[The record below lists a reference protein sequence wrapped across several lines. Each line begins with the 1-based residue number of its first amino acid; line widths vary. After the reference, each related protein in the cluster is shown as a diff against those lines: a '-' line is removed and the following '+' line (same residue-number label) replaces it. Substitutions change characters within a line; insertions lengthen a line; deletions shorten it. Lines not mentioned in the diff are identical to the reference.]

1 MRRADRLFQIVQH
14 LRARRLTTARQLAA
28 WLEVSERT
36 IYRDIQDL
44 SLSVVP
50 LEGEAGSGYR
60 MGREFEVRPIMFTID
75 EVEALVV
82 GLRMVESW
90 GGPALAA
97 ASRAALAKI
106 TLALPAARREEVERS
121 RLFAPDFHL
130 RAETGAVLDLVRR
143 AIGEQ
148 RTLMFE
154 YRDKECLLSARIVR
168 PLGLYYWGATW
179 TLAAWCEMRRDFRN
193 FRIDRMELPAAGK
206 PFASE
211 PGKSLDAFIAAM
223 RARARSEGRSRG

>member
-14 LRARRLTTARQLAA
+14 LRARRLTTARQLAR

-44 SLSVVP
+44 SLSGVP
-50 LEGEAGSGYR
+50 VEGEAGSGYR
-60 MGREFEVRPIMFTID
+60 MGRDFDVPPIMFTFD
-75 EVEALVV
+75 EVEALVA

-97 ASRAALAKI
+97 ASRAALAKV
-106 TLALPAARREEVERS
+106 TLALPAARREEVEQS

-130 RAETGAVLDLVRR
+130 RPQTGEMLELLRQ

-148 RTLMFE
+148 RRLTFE
-154 YRDKECLLSARIVR
+154 YSDKEGQASARSVR
-168 PLGLYYWGATW
+168 PLGLYYWGAAW
-179 TLAAWCEMRRDFRN
+179 TLAAWCEMRKDFRN
-193 FRIDRMELPAAGK
+193 FRIDRIKSPAAGE
-206 PFASE
+206 PFASD
-211 PGKSLDAFIAAM
+211 PAKSIDAFKAAM
-223 RARARSEGRSRG
+223 RARADSAIRAP

>member
-14 LRARRLTTARQLAA
+14 LRARRLTTARQLAS

-44 SLSVVP
+44 SLSGVP
-50 LEGEAGSGYR
+50 VEGEAGSGYR
-60 MGREFEVRPIMFTID
+60 MSREFEVPPIMFSFD

-90 GGPALAA
+90 GGPSLSA
-97 ASRAALAKI
+97 ASRAALAKV
-106 TLALPAARREEVERS
+106 TLALPVARREEVERT

-130 RAETGAVLDLVRR
+130 RPETGEVLELVRR
-143 AIGEQ
+143 AVGEQ
-148 RTLMFE
+148 RTLTFE
-154 YRDKECLLSARIVR
+154 YSDQQSQPSARSVR

-179 TLAAWCEMRRDFRN
+179 TLAAWCETRKDFRN
-193 FRIDRMELPAAGK
+193 FRIDRMKSLAAGK
-206 PFASE
+206 PFAFE
-211 PGKSLDAFIAAM
+211 PAKSLDAFKTAM
-223 RARARSEGRSRG
+223 RARGNRKG

>member
-14 LRARRLTTARQLAA
+14 LRTRRLTTARQLAA

-44 SLSVVP
+44 SVSGVP
-50 LEGEAGSGYR
+50 VEGEAGSGYR
-60 MGREFEVRPIMFTID
+60 MGREFEVRPIMFTFD
-75 EVEALVV
+75 EVEALVA

-97 ASRAALAKI
+97 ASRGALAKI
-106 TLALPAARREEVERS
+106 TLALPVARREEVDRS

-130 RAETGAVLDLVRR
+130 RPEMGAVLDLVRR

-148 RTLMFE
+148 RTLTFE
-154 YRDKECLLSARIVR
+154 YRDKEGRPSARSVR

-193 FRIDRMELPAAGK
+193 FRIDRMEAPAFGE
-206 PFASE
+206 PFARE
-211 PGKSLDAFIAAM
+211 PDKSLDAFIAAV
-223 RARARSEGRSRG
+223 RARAREQMERMK

>member
-28 WLEVSERT
+28 WLAVSERT

-44 SLSVVP
+44 SLSGVP
-50 LEGEAGSGYR
+50 VEGEAGSGYR
-60 MGREFEVRPIMFTID
+60 MGREFEVRPIMFTLD
-75 EVEALVV
+75 EVEALVA

-97 ASRAALAKI
+97 ASRTALAKV
-106 TLALPAARREEVERS
+106 TLALPVARREEVERS

-130 RAETGAVLDLVRR
+130 RPETGEVLELVRR

-148 RTLMFE
+148 RRLKFDYSDQE
-154 YRDKECLLSARIVR
+154 GQASARSAR

-193 FRIDRMELPAAGK
+193 FRIDRMNSPAAGE
-206 PFASE
+206 PFAFE
-211 PGKSLDAFIAAM
+211 PDKSLDAFIAAM
-223 RARARSEGRSRG
+223 RARRNRKGRND